1 MPKRP
6 GRGGPGSEQ
15 ETVQLAGA
23 VSKGQARD
31 DHLPGPRTRSNA
43 RQTDV
48 TNLRPG
54 GRPLSLKTT
63 YRLCSPCKEESVPST
78 TQPTGRS
85 CVSRPGGRGPGFL
98 SLATHQP
105 PRLPP
110 LRGDQGGAFLF
121 CPLRPGHRKTL
132 PVPPFE
138 GGDLVSVGQQHD
150 SPRVSPLPGGNKGGL
165 SILAA
170 APCLLPLACCPVSES
185 QSRNPLHLTPQ
196 TSSSSANHNASL
208 TSIGKHSASRSYPDV
223 LLVK

>member
-1 MPKRP
+1 MRLSP
-6 GRGGPGSEQ
+6 GREGTWFSIVCDTPAPTSPPSQGGTRGVFPI
-15 ETVQLAGA
+15 
-23 VSKGQARD
+23 
-31 DHLPGPRTRSNA
+31 LPTAPMPPQDPPCPS
-43 RQTDV
+43 
-48 TNLRPG
+48 LR
-54 GRPLSLKTT
+54 
-63 YRLCSPCKEESVPST
+63 
-78 TQPTGRS
+78 
-85 CVSRPGGRGPGFL
+85 GRGPGFCR
-98 SLATHQP
+98 SATRQP
-105 PRLPP
+105 SRLPP
-110 LRGDQGGAFLF
+110 HRGEQGGSFLF
-121 CPLRPGHRKTL
+121 CPLRPCHRKTL

-150 SPRVSPLPGGNKGGL
+150 SPRVSPLIGGNKGGL